1 MLQVENPKLW
11 SPQQPNLYQLEIKL
25 YADGEQVDQMT
36 ESTGIRDIALKRDGF
51 YLNGE
56 EIFIRGT
63 NRHQEYPYVGY
74 AISPEAD
81 FRDAVK
87 IKNAGFDLVR
97 LSHYPQSREFLDACD
112 ELGL

>member
-1 MLQVENPKLW
+1 
-11 SPQQPNLYQLEIKL
+11 
-25 YADGEQVDQMT
+25 
-36 ESTGIRDIALKRDGF
+36 

-112 ELGL
+112 ELGLIVMNCIPGWQFFEEGEFRQNSYQDAIDMIRRDRNH